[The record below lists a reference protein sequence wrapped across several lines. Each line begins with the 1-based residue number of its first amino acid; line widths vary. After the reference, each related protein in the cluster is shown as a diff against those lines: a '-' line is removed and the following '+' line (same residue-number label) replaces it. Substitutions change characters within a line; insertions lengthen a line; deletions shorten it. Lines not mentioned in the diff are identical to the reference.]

1 MTPAHIR
8 QLERLLQ
15 FFPGIGPRQAAR
27 FAYALLDRDPKD
39 VADLGRL
46 IATLHERIG
55 RCSICGRVIELPGKH
70 CAACDKGAHIARLI
84 VVEKDQDIEA
94 IDRIGLG
101 SEATHILG
109 GLLFSNKQEA
119 ALKERMKA
127 LYDRVHGIATQR
139 NQELEIVIALAP
151 TSEGEATAQYIV
163 RILEPFIKMKKLRIS
178 RLARGLSSGSE
189 LEYADSETLKHAFE
203 NRK

>member
-27 FAYALLDRDPKD
+27 FAYSLLDRDARE
-39 VADLGRL
+39 VANLGEL
-46 IATLHERIG
+46 ICSLHGKIG
-55 RCSICGRVIELPGKH
+55 RCSICGRVIELPGQH
-70 CAACDKGAHIARLI
+70 CTACSKGAHIARLI
-84 VVEKDQDIEA
+84 IVEKDQDIEA

-101 SEATHILG
+101 AEATHILG
-109 GLLFSNKQEA
+109 GLLFSSKQEA

-127 LYDRVHGIATQR
+127 LYDRVHAIITQR
-139 NQELEIVIALAP
+139 DLELEIIVALAP
-151 TSEGEATAQYIV
+151 TSEGEATAQYIA
-163 RILEPFIKMKKLRIS
+163 RILSPFIKMKKLKIS

>member
-27 FAYALLDRDPKD
+27 FAYSLLDRDARE
-39 VADLGRL
+39 VASLGEL
-46 IATLHERIG
+46 IKVLHEKVG
-55 RCSICGRVIELPGKH
+55 RCSICGRVIELPGVH
-70 CAACDKGAHIARLI
+70 CAACNKGAHIARLI

-101 SEATHILG
+101 AEATHILG
-109 GLLFSNKQEA
+109 GLLFSSKQEA
-119 ALKERMKA
+119 ALKERMRA
-127 LYDRVHGIATQR
+127 LYDRVHSITTQR
-139 NQELEIVIALAP
+139 NQELEVIVALAP
-151 TSEGEATAQYIV
+151 TSEGEATAQYIA
-163 RILEPFIKMKKLRIS
+163 RILEPFIKMKKLKIS